1 MFCHSHVCEFILD
14 RRQIGFKCSP
24 LTSVYVVLILL
35 CQLETETDVSLRY
48 QKLREL
54 PKHCPGHLVSKISHL
69 FGMFERVLCIFV
81 RVSQHNNYLQC
92 PEEMANIAG
101 FFAAHNTNTL
111 SPNPL
116 LSDSLL
122 AVP

>member
-1 MFCHSHVCEFILD
+1 ML
-14 RRQIGFKCSP
+14 P

-54 PKHCPGHLVSKISHL
+54 PKHCPGHLVSKIFHICSLH
-69 FGMFERVLCIFV
+69 VLASALCCQV
-81 RVSQHNNYLQC
+81 LQHNDYLQC
-92 PEEMANIAG
+92 PEEMEKIAG
-101 FFAAHNTNTL
+101 FFTAHTTNTA

-116 LSDSLL
+116 LSDFLL
-122 AVP
+122 AVS